1 MTGSIRPLMTDLRSM
16 VAVLLRAKGTIVRLA
31 MIGACAWPM
40 TVHAQKGSGTFDT
53 LYVQDYSHILTGRT
67 YLSTKDNAFSIRASG
82 GSNNLIYNP
91 NNRINL
97 GLGASYRSLTLNIGL
112 PIPGLNDRDDV
123 FGRTRYFDAQANIHT
138 KRTATNLFLQ
148 LFTGYHLRSHTLEET
163 NWPPL
168 AQKPYRPD
176 AFQFNFG
183 FSSLRVVN
191 NDRFS
196 YRASFNQDAWQKRSQ
211 GSWLFGGYAT
221 FFGLRADSSL
231 VPTALNA
238 DFTASARISRAD
250 LFDAGAMGGYVH
262 TFVYKGHWFATFSAV
277 VGAGLSLQNTVY
289 TSTDA
294 TDKRSGLEAGPGWRT
309 QARAGAGYNS
319 ARHYVGIS
327 YNLERSG
334 HSLAEE
340 QRFAWNVSNIRFN
353 VVRRFNTHIG
363 FMDRGI
369 RWFRRRVADP
379 IEDMLPADTP

>member
-1 MTGSIRPLMTDLRSM
+1 MTELSAM
-16 VAVLLRAKGTIVRLA
+16 VTALPRATGTIVGLA
-31 MIGACAWPM
+31 AICCGAWP
-40 TVHAQKGSGTFDT
+40 VVLSAQQGTGGFDS

-67 YLSTKDNAFSIRASG
+67 YISTKDNAFSIRASG

>member
-1 MTGSIRPLMTDLRSM
+1 M
-16 VAVLLRAKGTIVRLA
+16 VTALLRATGRIAGLA
-31 MIGACAWPM
+31 AICCGAWPM
-40 TVHAQKGSGTFDT
+40 VLSAQQGTGGFDS

-67 YLSTKDNAFSIRASG
+67 YISTKDNAFSIRASG

-123 FGRTRYFDAQANIHT
+123 FGLTRYFDAQANIHT

-238 DFTASARISRAD
+238 DFAASARISRAD

-289 TSTDA
+289 TGTDG
-294 TDKRSGLEAGPGWRT
+294 TDKLI
-309 QARAGAGYNS
+309 RAGGRTGLAHTGPRRCRVQQHTALRRHFVQPGTVGPFAGRG
-319 ARHYVGIS
+319 AALH
-327 YNLERSG
+327 LERVQHPLQRGAPVQHPHPLHGPRHPVVPAQCARTHRG
-334 HSLAEE
+334 HAS
-340 QRFAWNVSNIRFN
+340 R
-353 VVRRFNTHIG
+353 
-363 FMDRGI
+363 
-369 RWFRRRVADP
+369 
-379 IEDMLPADTP
+379 